1 LHFEVPQPILV
12 CTYTN
17 VAVDNLVEGFA
28 KAGLKP
34 LRVGFGSKLRAS
46 LHEYSLDY
54 LLLKHPL
61 QPLLLETIAL
71 LEQLEEEI
79 ANLTALIRETLK
91 KLEGKE
97 PSAAMQQRLRNMYQA
112 MGMKDRRRNE
122 LRAKKY
128 GLQQEMLHDIVKS
141 ADVVSMFF
149 FSFCELLNVLLSLR
163 FARRVLPLRVMH

>member
-1 LHFEVPQPILV
+1 M

-17 VAVDNLVEGFA
+17 VAVDNLLEGFA

-34 LRVGFGSKLRAS
+34 LRVGFGSRIRAS
-46 LHEYSLDY
+46 LQEYSLDH

-71 LEQLEEEI
+71 LDKMEEEI
-79 ANLTALIRETLK
+79 SQLGALIRDTLK
-91 KLEGKE
+91 KIEGKT
-97 PSAAMQQRLRNMYQA
+97 PSAAMEQRVRNMSQA

-141 ADVVSMFF
+141 ADVVSLLVFF
-149 FSFCELLNVLLSLR
+149 FLGDQLIIKKSGLLDVYYVCE
-163 FARRVLPLRVMH
+163 